1 MPFLETLTW
10 VSAKVNLDY
19 GIKLYQQ
26 GRYHEAVEELGE
38 AANNIRQLSAP
49 LSAERLAVDR
59 LMQEAQ
65 YRWYLAQPK

>member
-1 MPFLETLTW
+1 LLD
-10 VSAKVNLDY
+10 AKVNLDY
-19 GIKLYQQ
+19 GISLFQQ

-38 AANNIRQLSAP
+38 AANSVRKLSAD
-49 LSAERLAVDR
+49 LKSERLAIDR